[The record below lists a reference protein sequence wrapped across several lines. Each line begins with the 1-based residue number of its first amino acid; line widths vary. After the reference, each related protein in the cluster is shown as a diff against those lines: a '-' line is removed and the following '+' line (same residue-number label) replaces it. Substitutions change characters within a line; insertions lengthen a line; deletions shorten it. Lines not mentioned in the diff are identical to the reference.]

1 MLNTFYR
8 NISTKLREVDQAYL
22 YKSTKINILKVL
34 ESIYYVYILYTY
46 LPFSKLEEEPMN
58 LNVYLFFSGDKIQM
72 RSNTKKTIFFLYT
85 KKVVL
90 VENRWFLNV
99 CVTASFLEQKP
110 ADKRKPAVE
119 I

>member
-1 MLNTFYR
+1 
-8 NISTKLREVDQAYL
+8 
-22 YKSTKINILKVL
+22 
-34 ESIYYVYILYTY
+34 
-46 LPFSKLEEEPMN
+46 
-58 LNVYLFFSGDKIQM
+58 M
-72 RSNTKKTIFFLYT
+72 RYNTKKTIFLYT

>member
-22 YKSTKINILKVL
+22 YTSTKLNISKVL
-34 ESIYYVYILYTY
+34 QSIYYVYILYTY

-72 RSNTKKTIFFLYT
+72 RSNTKKAIFFCIQKKLY
-85 KKVVL
+85 
-90 VENRWFLNV
+90 
-99 CVTASFLEQKP
+99 
-110 ADKRKPAVE
+110 
-119 I
+119 